1 MWRCIIFVCAAVLA
15 LECPSRASAGVGVD
29 ELVETFVHL
38 STGREDGTPGA
49 PLVVRRWERP
59 LSYASIGA
67 PTDQHEKRVDD
78 HFAFLSTLSR
88 LPIVKSKPLAF
99 NVDPT
104 TNRSVF
110 VPRTKDYL
118 FSSNFVRNE
127 IERLVYVT
135 VGNKQNIAVYGA
147 DLVVAWL
154 DKESVRFI
162 PPAFSRF
169 GPKAMGDLSEGRA
182 SCACLFLHNPK
193 TQEIDLAVVF
203 LRFDLDEWLAER
215 CVQEELTQ
223 AMGLM
228 EDIKG
233 SSLTLFNDDYSD
245 KRSSLTEFDKIF
257 VRMLYDPRM
266 RSGMTASEVRAVAK
280 QIIPEYYE
288 NRR

>member
-1 MWRCIIFVCAAVLA
+1 MWRCIAFVCAAFLILGWPV
-15 LECPSRASAGVGVD
+15 RASAGAGAD

-38 STGREDGTPGA
+38 STGQEDGTPGS
-49 PLVVRRWERP
+49 PSVMRRWERP

-67 PTDQHEKRVDD
+67 PTEQHEKRVDD
-78 HFAFLSTLSR
+78 HFALLSALSR
-88 LPIVKSKPLAF
+88 LPITKANPLAF

-104 TNRSVF
+104 TDRSAF

-118 FSSNFVRNE
+118 FSSNFIRNE

-135 VGNKQNIAVYGA
+135 VGNKQKIAVYGA
-147 DLVVAWL
+147 DLIVIWL
-154 DKESVRFI
+154 DKDSARVI

-169 GPKAMGDLSEGRA
+169 APKAIGDLSQGRA
-182 SCACLFLHNPK
+182 DCACLYLNNSK
-193 TQEIDLAVVF
+193 THEIDLAVVF

-223 AMGLM
+223 VMGLI
-228 EDIKG
+228 DDVKG

-266 RSGMTASEVRAVAK
+266 RSGQTASEVRAVAK